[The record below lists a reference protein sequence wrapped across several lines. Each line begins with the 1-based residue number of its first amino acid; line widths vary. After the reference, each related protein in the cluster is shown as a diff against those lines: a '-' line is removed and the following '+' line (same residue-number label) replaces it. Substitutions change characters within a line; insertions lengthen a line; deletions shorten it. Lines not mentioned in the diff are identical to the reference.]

1 MLWSFNA
8 RRKKVVGSL
17 CVLPT
22 GLDFAGRFYL
32 LAQGMCSLRKDCAA
46 ACLRCAGLD
55 CSERS
60 FFACASRSSAG
71 RKVRRR
77 ERRFDRP
84 VHLNA
89 TVIAMCSLSSGVVA
103 KAPASLPVGC
113 FCPLCAQAGSC
124 NPLIFSGMM
133 RRSPTCLAAVATP
146 CQGPVLPPSP
156 TLQLSHNQWRLPM
169 FPLAAGRSDA
179 HNPCSQAGIL
189 ICTSLSGQPNT
200 PNSFT
205 NPMSPFQTPNVIE
218 QAEGSLAGSPN
229 PIPTPPTHTHP
240 C

>member
-22 GLDFAGRFYL
+22 GLDFAGLFSL
-32 LAQGMCSLRKDCAA
+32 LTQGMCSLRNDCAA

-60 FFACASRSSAG
+60 FFACASRSSSG
-71 RKVRRR
+71 RKGRRR
-77 ERRFDRP
+77 ERRLDRP
-84 VHLNA
+84 FHLK
-89 TVIAMCSLSSGVVA
+89 VLMIAMCSFSLGVVA

-113 FCPLCAQAGSC
+113 FCPLRAQAGSC
-124 NPLIFSGMM
+124 NPLIFSVMV

-169 FPLAAGRSDA
+169 SPLVPGRSDA
-179 HNPCSQAGIL
+179 HNLCSQAGTL
-189 ICTSLSGQPNT
+189 NCASLSGQTNT
-200 PNSFT
+200 PKIAS
-205 NPMSPFQTPNVIE
+205 QTPCLP
-218 QAEGSLAGSPN
+218 SKHLTSPSRLRTQWQG
-229 PIPTPPTHTHP
+229 PLIPPSPHP
-240 C
+240 R